1 MFQSDSSENSNLP
14 LQVRTNA
21 LTSYFFLG
29 FLYLLAYAKPNF
41 SHPFVRSHAWSATRL
56 HLGFIGF
63 LIVYHTLLAKLLDYQ
78 IPVIGITLSRVVFST
93 VLLGLL
99 CLIFRGSYLAYQG
112 KKFEAFDLINLDKS
126 ANPLIHH
133 KISGEADL
141 IRGLLSFF
149 PIIGMFIA
157 ERFPT
162 PLTQVGSKVSGYGT
176 LLLLVEF
183 IFLR

>member
-1 MFQSDSSENSNLP
+1 MYQADSSENSNLP

-29 FLYLLAYAKPNF
+29 FLYLLAYTKPNF

-78 IPVIGITLSRVVFST
+78 IPVIEITLSRVLFST

-99 CLIFRGSYLAYQG
+99 
-112 KKFEAFDLINLDKS
+112 
-126 ANPLIHH
+126 
-133 KISGEADL
+133 
-141 IRGLLSFF
+141 
-149 PIIGMFIA
+149 
-157 ERFPT
+157 
-162 PLTQVGSKVSGYGT
+162 
-176 LLLLVEF
+176 
-183 IFLR
+183 